1 MVDRAAPRVFGAEIL
16 NERDSPLLLSN
27 AIEDRRLR
35 CEVGAPTASHEQ
47 IAIMKASTRIVLIA
61 SANGVCGALLSVAV
75 VLRLIP
81 VTAAIVVAVAAMAA
95 TGVLLTKA
103 AADKRREDPE

>member
-16 NERDSPLLLSN
+16 NERDSPVLLSN

-35 CEVGAPTASHEQ
+35 YEIGAPIASHEQ
-47 IAIMKASTRIVLIA
+47 IAIMKAGTRIVLIA

-81 VTAAIVVAVAAMAA
+81 VTAAIVERSPPWQQQ
-95 TGVLLTKA
+95 GSF
-103 AADKRREDPE
+103 

>member
-1 MVDRAAPRVFGAEIL
+1 
-16 NERDSPLLLSN
+16 
-27 AIEDRRLR
+27 
-35 CEVGAPTASHEQ
+35 
-47 IAIMKASTRIVLIA
+47 MKAGTRIVLIA

-75 VLRLIP
+75 VLRLLP
-81 VTAAIVVAVAAMAA
+81 VTAAIVVAVAVMAA